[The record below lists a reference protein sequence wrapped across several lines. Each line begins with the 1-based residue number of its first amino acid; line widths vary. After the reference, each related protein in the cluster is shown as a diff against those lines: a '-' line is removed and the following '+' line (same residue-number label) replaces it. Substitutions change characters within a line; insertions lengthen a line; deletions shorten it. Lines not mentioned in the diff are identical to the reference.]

1 MLEKP
6 NIKDERII
14 ACLKTA
20 FRLEIDELAF
30 LPLGADLNTAVY
42 RAESH
47 DKTPYFV
54 KLRRGNFYPASVAV
68 PKFLSDWGLKQ
79 IIPPLPTQSGQLWAD
94 LPPYKLI
101 LYPFVAGRNGF
112 EVDLLDRHRI
122 ELGAALKVL
131 HTAVIPAA
139 ITNSIHRE
147 TFSPQRREK
156 VKSFLAQIQ
165 TKTFA
170 DSLAAELAAFLR
182 SKREETAVLVNRT
195 EQLAQTLQ
203 AQPPPFTLCHAD
215 IHGWNLLIDDSDS
228 LYIVDWDT
236 LIFAPKERDL
246 MFVGS
251 GLGGNGHTLQEEE
264 ALFYQGCDYTEVNAI
279 ALAYYRYERIIE
291 DIAIYCEQ
299 LFLSDDGG
307 ADRRQSLE
315 NLKSNFR
322 PNGTIDIARQSDKA
336 LRDGRCFAAQ
346 INR

>member
-14 ACLKTA
+14 TCLKTE

-30 LPLGADLNTAVY
+30 LPLGANLNTAVY

-54 KLRRGNFYPASVAV
+54 KLRRGDFDPASVTV
-68 PKFLSDWGLKQ
+68 PKFLSDWGLQQ
-79 IIPPLPTQSGQLWAD
+79 IIPPLPTQSGRLWAN

-101 LYPFVAGRNGF
+101 LYPYFEGSNGF
-112 EVDLLDRHRI
+112 EVDLLDRHRV

-139 ITNSIHRE
+139 ITNSIQRE
-147 TFSPQRREK
+147 QFSPQWRQK
-156 VKSFLAQIQ
+156 VKSFLAHIEHER
-165 TKTFA
+165 FA
-170 DSLAAELAAFLR
+170 DPLAAELAAFLR
-182 SKREETAVLVNRT
+182 EKGEETAVLINRA
-195 EQLAQTLQ
+195 EQLARALQ
-203 AQPPPFTLCHAD
+203 AQPPEFVLCHAD
-215 IHGWNLLIDDSDS
+215 IHGWNMLIDDDT

-264 ALFYQGCDYTEVNAI
+264 ALFY
-279 ALAYYRYERIIE
+279 
-291 DIAIYCEQ
+291 
-299 LFLSDDGG
+299 
-307 ADRRQSLE
+307 
-315 NLKSNFR
+315 
-322 PNGTIDIARQSDKA
+322 
-336 LRDGRCFAAQ
+336 
-346 INR
+346 

>member
-6 NIKDERII
+6 NIKDERIT
-14 ACLKTA
+14 ACLKTE

-42 RAESH
+42 RATANN
-47 DKTPYFV
+47 TPYFV
-54 KLRRGNFYPASVAV
+54 KLRRGDFDPASVAV
-68 PKFLSDWGLKQ
+68 PKFLSNSGLKQ
-79 IIPPLPTQSGQLWAD
+79 IIPPLPTQSGQLWVN

-101 LYPFVAGRNGF
+101 LSPFVAGRNGF
-112 EVDLLDRHRI
+112 ETAVSDQQRI
-122 ELGAALKVL
+122 ELGAALQML
-131 HTAVIPAA
+131 HTAVIPTAT
-139 ITNSIHRE
+139 TNSIQRE
-147 TFSPQRREK
+147 QFSPQWREK
-156 VKSFLAQIQ
+156 VKLFPARIEHE
-165 TKTFA
+165 TFA
-170 DSLAAELAAFLR
+170 DPLAAELAAFLR
-182 SKREETAVLVNRT
+182 SKREETAVLINRA
-195 EQLAQTLQ
+195 EQLARALQ
-203 AQPPPFTLCHAD
+203 AQPPEFVLCHAD
-215 IHGWNLLIDDSDS
+215 IHGWNLLIDDDA

-264 ALFYQGCDYTEVNAI
+264 TLFYQGYGQTEVNAI